1 LCHQFFIDLIPI
13 FLNPFP
19 VVIEKDQPQWAAL
32 MGIVLTFLC
41 RLLFSAAPLLAETPA
56 SEPDVPFYE
65 NWKFQ
70 FDLDFANS
78 F

>member
-1 LCHQFFIDLIPI
+1 MSFRKRNERL
-13 FLNPFP
+13 
-19 VVIEKDQPQWAAL
+19 
-32 MGIVLTFLC
+32 GIVLTFLC
-41 RLLFSAAPLLAETPA
+41 LLLFSAAPLLAETPA
-56 SEPDVPFYE
+56 LEPDVPFYE